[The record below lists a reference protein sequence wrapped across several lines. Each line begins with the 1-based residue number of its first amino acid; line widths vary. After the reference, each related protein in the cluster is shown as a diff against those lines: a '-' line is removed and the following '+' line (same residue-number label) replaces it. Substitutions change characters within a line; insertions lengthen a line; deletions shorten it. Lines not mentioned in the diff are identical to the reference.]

1 MKRNLIF
8 ALIVFFFQGCISQ
21 MDKPIEPIKENNLN
35 PASLSAWINQLPGD
49 NFVIG
54 IAKKT
59 NDANRMIESA
69 KQMAAVMMNRNKNS
83 FVIKNYAMI
92 EKENLTKSGSAKF
105 ELNVGSTKDLQKI
118 YEKLELVDYSI
129 AYGYFL
135 GLFSIDGRDVSNK
148 TKIENPLEKPSWFD
162 EGIFSDGENTVICHT
177 KATSY
182 NLVTAWE
189 KAAEKSR
196 QKFAEYITKNV
207 QSVILSNN
215 EQIRA
220 DVAVETRLM
229 LKNLQINKSYFV
241 PHCKNGIW
249 RFDVYFEMIMEK

>member
-1 MKRNLIF
+1 MSVKIGINGFGRIGRM
-8 ALIVFFFQGCISQ
+8 VFRA
-21 MDKPIEPIKENNLN
+21 IEKDFPELEVVG
-35 PASLSAWINQLPGD
+35 INDLLDNEYLAYMLKYDSVHGRFNKDVKVEGD

-196 QKFAEYITKNV
+196 QKF
-207 QSVILSNN
+207 L
-215 EQIRA
+215 
-220 DVAVETRLM
+220 
-229 LKNLQINKSYFV
+229 
-241 PHCKNGIW
+241 
-249 RFDVYFEMIMEK
+249 